1 MVWGVGWE
9 GEGGIEMDYSDLPA
23 LGNNPQTEQTYVKY
37 ERFEDLKKVKNKFL
51 FFFLFFFP
59 SIFSSRSKAG
69 FHRFAENE
77 ANTCNIW

>member
-1 MVWGVGWE
+1 
-9 GEGGIEMDYSDLPA
+9 MDYSDLPA

-37 ERFEDLKKVKNKFL
+37 ERFEDFKKYKIKS
-51 FFFLFFFP
+51 FFSFSSP